1 MNMKK
6 TTTVCDGRLHFNTN
20 TDLELYRVNTLFE
33 KEPETI
39 AWIDSWSEDRF
50 GCERVFFDIGA
61 NIGIFSLY
69 ASHRFDD
76 IDIFSFEPVSDNY
89 AALVSNIKLNNM
101 ANVKPFNFAISDQNK
116 LCDLYI
122 NDPRVGN
129 SGAQIN
135 LSDNEKQKN
144 FHAVRFE
151 SVISFSLDK
160 LIDEFEFP
168 VPNFVKIDV
177 DGLEVAILSGMI
189 KVMAHERLRSILI
202 EFNDIEELNL
212 WSDNLKK
219 IGLKLDSSFDNVLGH
234 SRFRR
239 AKDNNTA
246 MNCIFS
252 KS

>member
-1 MNMKK
+1 
-6 TTTVCDGRLHFNTN
+6 LQFNTN

-39 AWIDSWSEDRF
+39 AWIDSWSEGRF
-50 GCERVFFDIGA
+50 GYERVFFDIGA

-76 IDIFSFEPVSDNY
+76 INTFSFEPVSDNY

-101 ANVKPFNFAISDQNK
+101 GNVKAFNFAISDQNK
-116 LCDLYI
+116 LMNLYI
-122 NDPRVGN
+122 NDLRVGN

-135 LSDNEKQKN
+135 LIDNEKQKN
-144 FHAVRFE
+144 FHAVRIE

-168 VPNFVKIDV
+168 VPNYVKIDV
-177 DGLEVAILSGMI
+177 DGHETAILSGMI

-202 EFNDIEELNL
+202 EFNDINELNL

-219 IGLKLDSSFDNVLGH
+219 IGLVLDSSFDNVLGH

-239 AKDNNTA
+239 TKNSNTA

-252 KS
+252 KR